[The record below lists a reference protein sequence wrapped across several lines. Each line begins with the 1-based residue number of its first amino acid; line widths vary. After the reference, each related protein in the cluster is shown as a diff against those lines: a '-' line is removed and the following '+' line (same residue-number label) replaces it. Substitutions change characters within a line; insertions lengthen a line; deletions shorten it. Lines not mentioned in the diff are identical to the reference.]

1 MRLYHVTDAV
11 NVESLLLSLAASKKK
26 LKTLTFTNIAL
37 PLKGE
42 NVFVLTID
50 DNEAKRYEYNAP
62 LLQMGITYYRIPLD
76 RLKRNVSY
84 SPYSTVTGRS
94 KWDEASVVLKSAHAD
109 RAATWSR
116 IWTSR
121 QGAVSVRRADTPYAS
136 PDYAVNIK
144 LDTSFSQENDYI
156 ILETQQFGG
165 KQWQLELLSGTAPL
179 WADFPNRWNDWV
191 WDSDVQESAVAFLV
205 ATFPSLASQVEYA
218 SGQTHKVNK
227 IRAWRIVADDVGRA
241 LRRDLGKI
249 PAGSWTSVAAM
260 PIRIAQRAGG
270 WTPPKPKPEFEDPNE
285 SGRFLLVTP
294 ESAVRPM
301 EDFVDERLIRQKERY
316 ANAR

>member
-11 NVESLLLSLAASKKK
+11 NVESLLQRVTTSKRKI
-26 LKTLTFTNIAL
+26 KTLTFTDIAL
-37 PLKGE
+37 PLKGDS
-42 NVFVLTID
+42 VFVLSIED
-50 DNEAKRYEYNAP
+50 AEAKRYEFNAP
-62 LLQMGITYYRIPLD
+62 LLQGGVRYYRIPLD
-76 RLKRNVSY
+76 RLKDLRHSRY
-84 SPYSTVTGRS
+84 SVVTGRPA
-94 KWDEASVVLKSAHAD
+94 WDEVEYLLKSAYAD
-109 RAATWSR
+109 RAASWSR

-121 QGAVSVRRADTPYAS
+121 PGAARAWRI
-136 PDYAVNIK
+136 VNTAQDCLVKVK
-144 LDTSFSQENDYI
+144 LDKSFSQETDYI

-191 WDSDVQESAVAFLV
+191 WDADVQDSAIEFLV

-218 SGQTHKVNK
+218 SSQTHKVNK
-227 IRAWRIVADDVGRA
+227 IRAWRIVADDVGRE
-241 LRRDLGKI
+241 LKRDLGKI

-270 WTPPKPKPEFEDPNE
+270 WTPPRPKPEFENPND
-285 SGRFLLVTP
+285 SGRYLLVSP
-294 ESAVRPM
+294 ETETRPPM
-301 EDFVDERLIRQKERY
+301 EDFVDERLIRQRERY